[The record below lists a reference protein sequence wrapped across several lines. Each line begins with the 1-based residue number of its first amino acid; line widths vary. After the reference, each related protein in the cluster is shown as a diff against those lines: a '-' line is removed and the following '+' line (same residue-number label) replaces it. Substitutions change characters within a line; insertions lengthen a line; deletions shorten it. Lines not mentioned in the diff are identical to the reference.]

1 MPSPVDHDMYRR
13 LLSCFATG
21 VAIITTRDPEGRP
34 AGMTASAVS
43 AVSLDP
49 PLILVCIDHRAD
61 FHSALSESAAFVVNI
76 LASDQGDLARR
87 FATRETDK
95 FSGVAYTTHPT
106 GQPVLDGLVAYI
118 VCERWDALEAGDH
131 TVFLGRV
138 TGGESSDRAPL
149 LYFRGGYGSLDS

>member
-1 MPSPVDHDMYRR
+1 MPTPVDHDIYRR

-21 VAIITTRDPEGRP
+21 VTVITTRDPDDCP
-34 AGMTASAVS
+34 VGMTASAVS

-49 PLILVCIDHRAD
+49 PLILVCVDHGAD

-138 TGGESSDRAPL
+138 AGGESSNRAPL